1 MVARENRSERSRRFS
16 KRSGFTLVELL
27 VVIAIIG
34 ILVGLL
40 LPAVQAAREAARR
53 MSCSNNFK
61 QIGIGLHNYHSAFK
75 QLPKHGTGTPSGNG
89 GNPEAPNPGT
99 SAGSS
104 NRLEV
109 SWLVSMLPYVEQQ
122 GLWDRIGNP
131 LTDASTGAVFPPMGP
146 CPRRS
151 LAQHA
156 NARYEPWLTE
166 IPMFR
171 CPSDPGV
178 GLPAQGRTNYIA
190 CVGDSMRSWHGG
202 RRDNGT
208 DFGANGPQ
216 HRQASCRG
224 VFVHRFDSK
233 IRDILDGL
241 SNTIAA
247 GEIAT
252 SLGDND
258 VRTRAA
264 LAPSGRDTIWLE
276 GGVQE
281 CDIYIDPDRPRFW
294 LATAT
299 FTNPHGPGGHPEQK
313 RGFRWAHS
321 RSLWGMFTTISPP
334 NSPLCT
340 DWNNFNAGILPPSSR
355 HQGGCHIL
363 LADGSVRFITDS
375 IEAGDQTSAQ
385 VGIDANMVSPG
396 RPSPFG
402 LWGALGTRASSEV
415 ISAEF

>member
-1 MVARENRSERSRRFS
+1 M
-16 KRSGFTLVELL
+16 KRSQLRGFTLVELL

-40 LPAVQAAREAARR
+40 LPAVQAARSGPPNELQQQFQADRDRAPQLSFGFQTVAKTWNGNAERKWRKPRRAQPGRRAR
-53 MSCSNNFK
+53 
-61 QIGIGLHNYHSAFK
+61 A
-75 QLPKHGTGTPSGNG
+75 
-89 GNPEAPNPGT
+89 
-99 SAGSS
+99 S

-109 SWLVSMLPYVEQQ
+109 SFLVSMLPYVEQQ

-131 LTDASTGAVFPPMGP
+131 LLDTATGAMFPPMGP

-166 IPMFR
+166 VPMFR

-178 GLPAQGRTNYIA
+178 GLPAQGRSNYIA

-208 DFGANGPQ
+208 DFGAAGPR
-216 HRQASCRG
+216 HKQASCRG
-224 VFVHRFDSK
+224 VFVHRHDSK
-233 IRDILDGL
+233 FRDILDGL

-247 GEIAT
+247 GEVAS

-264 LAPSGRDTIWLE
+264 LAPSGRDTIWLA
-276 GGVQE
+276 GGIQQ
-281 CDIYIDPDRPRFW
+281 CDVFIDPQRPRFW
-294 LATAT
+294 LPTAT
-299 FTNPHGPGGHPEQK
+299 WSNSHGPGGHPEQK

-321 RSLWGMFTTISPP
+321 RSLWGMCTTISPP
-334 NSPLCT
+334 NSRLCT

-363 LADGSVRFITDS
+363 MTDGSVRFITDS
-375 IEAGDQTSAQ
+375 IESGDQTSAQ
-385 VGIDANMVSPG
+385 VGIDANMVPPG
-396 RPSPFG
+396 SESPFG

-415 ISAEF
+415 ISEDF